1 MNTVK
6 ELLLKEC
13 DYPLSGEV
21 MDRFLESAEELHL
34 KRNEILIMSGKVDAN
49 IYVVKE
55 GIMRYSYMNGLREVT
70 YAFFAARHHDH
81 LDVLLLFPPAHVLP
95 DRSLLRIDRGQDNP
109 AAVRHADSAV
119 ATTFARWALQ
129 MAHGQLFFFEM
140 KNSVIN
146 GDAKERF
153 LSLVKNRPEIME
165 KVPLK
170 FVASYL
176 GITQSYLS
184 RLKKAVM
191 KP

>member
-70 YAFFAARHHDH
+70 YAFSLPGTMIISMFSYYFH
-81 LDVLLLFPPAHVLP
+81 LPTFYQIEACCESTVV
-95 DRSLLRIDRGQDNP
+95 RITR

-119 ATTFARWALQ
+119 ARLRPVGAADGSRTAFLLRNEKQRHQRRCQGALSL
-129 MAHGQLFFFEM
+129 AGEKPPRNHGKGAAE
-140 KNSVIN
+140 IR
-146 GDAKERF
+146 GF
-153 LSLVKNRPEIME
+153 LSGNHAVVPEPAE
-165 KVPLK
+165 
-170 FVASYL
+170 
-176 GITQSYLS
+176 
-184 RLKKAVM
+184 KAVM

>member
-70 YAFFAARHHDH
+70 YAFSLPGTMIISMFSYYFH
-81 LDVLLLFPPAHVLP
+81 LPILP

-119 ATTFARWALQ
+119 HDFARWALQ

-153 LSLVKNRPEIME
+153 LRW
-165 KVPLK
+165 
-170 FVASYL
+170 
-176 GITQSYLS
+176 
-184 RLKKAVM
+184 
-191 KP
+191 

>member
-1 MNTVK
+1 MIRRPQRST
-6 ELLLKEC
+6 L
-13 DYPLSGEV
+13 
-21 MDRFLESAEELHL
+21 
-34 KRNEILIMSGKVDAN
+34 
-49 IYVVKE
+49 
-55 GIMRYSYMNGLREVT
+55 
-70 YAFFAARHHDH
+70 
-81 LDVLLLFPPAHVLP
+81 
-95 DRSLLRIDRGQDNP
+95 DRSSAASDVYKRQTVVRITRQRYDTLTAQSHD
-109 AAVRHADSAV
+109 
-119 ATTFARWALQ
+119 FARWALQ

>member
-1 MNTVK
+1 
-6 ELLLKEC
+6 
-13 DYPLSGEV
+13 
-21 MDRFLESAEELHL
+21 
-34 KRNEILIMSGKVDAN
+34 
-49 IYVVKE
+49 
-55 GIMRYSYMNGLREVT
+55 
-70 YAFFAARHHDH
+70 
-81 LDVLLLFPPAHVLP
+81 
-95 DRSLLRIDRGQDNP
+95 
-109 AAVRHADSAV
+109 
-119 ATTFARWALQ
+119 
-129 MAHGQLFFFEM
+129 M

-176 GITQSYLS
+176 GITQSSLS

>member
-70 YAFFAARHHDH
+70 YAFSLPGTMIISMFSYYFH
-81 LDVLLLFPPAHVLP
+81 LPTFYQIEACCESTVV
-95 DRSLLRIDRGQDNP
+95 RITRQ
-109 AAVRHADSAV
+109 R
-119 ATTFARWALQ
+119 
-129 MAHGQLFFFEM
+129 
-140 KNSVIN
+140 
-146 GDAKERF
+146 
-153 LSLVKNRPEIME
+153 
-165 KVPLK
+165 
-170 FVASYL
+170 
-176 GITQSYLS
+176 
-184 RLKKAVM
+184 
-191 KP
+191 

>member
-70 YAFFAARHHDH
+70 YAFSLPGTMIISMFSYYFHLPTFYQIEACCESTVVRITRQRYDTLTAQSHD
-81 LDVLLLFPPAHVLP
+81 
-95 DRSLLRIDRGQDNP
+95 
-109 AAVRHADSAV
+109 
-119 ATTFARWALQ
+119 FARWALQ

-153 LSLVKNRPEIME
+153 LSPVKNRPEIME

-184 RLKKAVM
+184 RLKKAIM